1 MIALNQHQESL
12 YRLKNQDSKIAE
24 AEKNSEIDQS
34 SIVEF
39 YQPKISQKQI
49 NNESSD
55 NEFKNFGLIKMVE
68 HTA

>member
-39 YQPKISQKQI
+39 YQPKISQK
-49 NNESSD
+49 
-55 NEFKNFGLIKMVE
+55 
-68 HTA
+68 